1 MLYLSD
7 GSDRLQRLK
16 VQGIFRK
23 QKSSTARA
31 SRGEARD
38 NPENCGSGPRKATS
52 SRHVFCS
59 ACAPAPGLSLWRWQA
74 GQHLPLSRQLVV
86 GIVAAA
92 DAEAEELAGGALD
105 LLPLGL
111 RGALQELVAV
121 LQVPVVAPVLMD
133 APNAQEVVARETL
146 HEGFKLI

>member
-1 MLYLSD
+1 M
-7 GSDRLQRLK
+7 
-16 VQGIFRK
+16 
-23 QKSSTARA
+23 
-31 SRGEARD
+31 
-38 NPENCGSGPRKATS
+38 
-52 SRHVFCS
+52 
-59 ACAPAPGLSLWRWQA
+59 
-74 GQHLPLSRQLVV
+74 V